1 MKKGLIAWIIT
12 AVCLLLTGGII
23 FVVAFGSAGWKFS
36 AFTSVV
42 VQTETY
48 EEKEDSPISTLV
60 IDFETADILVKEGDA
75 LSVEYPL
82 IKNRRGKAMNQVTVQ
97 DENGTLSVSDE
108 YTSWGHIGIWGFSDI
123 ILTVTIPKGRVLTLD
138 WETDTGD
145 ITFAKGE
152 YAFTTIDIETDTGD
166 IQTGAATLVCETEA
180 LFTTNTGDVDAEN
193 ITAQKI
199 IVDTDTGDVELQNCV
214 AAQAIFIE
222 TSTGDVEL
230 SGSVVAPTVNVET
243 DTGDVS
249 TDECVLEA
257 ESVTFTTDTGDVEIT
272 LAGAASDYTI
282 TVETD
287 TGRSNLSSGGNG
299 SKKLSITTDTGD
311 IQVRFA

>member
-23 FVVAFGSAGWKFS
+23 FVVAFGSTGWKFS

-60 IDFETADILVKEGDA
+60 IDFETADIVVKEGDA

-97 DENGTLSVSDE
+97 DKDGTLSVSDE

-145 ITFAKGE
+145 I
-152 YAFTTIDIETDTGD
+152 
-166 IQTGAATLVCETEA
+166 QTGAATLVCETEA

-199 IVDTDTGDVELQNCV
+199 SVDTDTGDVELQNCT
-214 AAQAIFIE
+214 AEAIFIE

-287 TGRSNLSSGGNG
+287 TGNSNLASGGNG